1 MSVALKGIKVI
12 DLSRILAG
20 PWASQMLADMGAEV
34 IKVERPKKGD
44 DTRHWGPPFIKPAQH
59 GQPAQ
64 AAYFHSANRNKQ
76 SIAIDITQAA
86 GQQVVKDLIAHAD
99 VLVENY
105 KVGGLEKYG
114 LSYQQI
120 KSINPKLVYCSIT
133 GFGQQGPFA
142 HKAGYDAMIQ
152 GEGGLMSLTGVS
164 DGEPMKVGVAVVDV
178 MTGLYSANAILA
190 ALFAR
195 THTGQGQHIDI
206 ALLDVQ
212 VATLANQGMNYL
224 ATGENPTRLG
234 NGHPNI
240 VPYQTFATNDG
251 SLILAIG
258 NDHQFEKFCNAAGCA
273 ELANNALYQ
282 SNQQRVENRA
292 TLIPVLA
299 NILAQKSTEY
309 WVKTLESIAVPCGPV
324 NNLDQVFS
332 HPQVQYR
339 DMVQQV
345 PDHAGVMIK
354 TIASP
359 INLSATPL
367 QYKHAAPNIGQH
379 TEQVLK
385 QFLNYDDAQVNAL
398 FKNHIVET

>member
-1 MSVALKGIKVI
+1 MSGALKGIKVV

-34 IKVERPKKGD
+34 IKVERPVKGD
-44 DTRHWGPPFIKPAQH
+44 DTRHWGPPFIKLAQ
-59 GQPAQ
+59 GDEPAQ
-64 AAYFHSANRNKQ
+64 AAYYHSANRNKQ
-76 SIAIDITQAA
+76 SIAIDITQVQ
-86 GQQVVKDLIAHAD
+86 GQQVIKDMIAKAD
-99 VLVENY
+99 VLIENY

-114 LSYQQI
+114 LSYQQV
-120 KSINPKLVYCSIT
+120 KSLNPKLVYCSIT
-133 GFGQQGPFA
+133 GFGQHGPYA

-152 GEGGLMSLTGVS
+152 GEGGLMSLTGAA

-190 ALFAR
+190 ALLAKA
-195 THTGQGQHIDI
+195 HTGKGQHIDI

-258 NDHQFEKFCNAAGCA
+258 NDKQFEKFCQAAQCP
-273 ELANNALYQ
+273 ELANNALFQ
-282 SNQQRVENRA
+282 SNQQRVENRGE
-292 TLIPVLA
+292 LIPVLA
-299 NILAQKSTEY
+299 NVLARHSTDY
-309 WVKTLESIAVPCGPV
+309 WVTTLEAIAVPCGPV
-324 NNLDQVFS
+324 NTLAQVFN

-339 DMVQQV
+339 EMVKLV
-345 PDHAGVMIK
+345 PDKGGKLIK
-354 TIASP
+354 TVASP
-359 INLSATPL
+359 INLSETPL

-379 TEQVLK
+379 SQQVLR
-385 QFLNYDDAQVNAL
+385 QFLQYNDEKISSLLDSATV
-398 FKNHIVET
+398 V